1 MSPPDIAPDVIGFN
15 DAAFRW
21 ANAQPS
27 SGASTPRSSIGSTS
41 GHHSFHLRIDGT
53 LTFKRDAL
61 NLVVGPTG
69 SGKTSLLLALIGELH
84 FELEYPSS
92 WYQLPREG
100 GVAYAAQ
107 EAWVQNATIRDNIV
121 FGASFDE
128 ERYKKVLHQCAL
140 ERDLSLFDAGD
151 KTEVGENG
159 VTLRCEYKAS
169 LLLSTAHR
177 PWL

>member
-1 MSPPDIAPDVIGFN
+1 VNIPPPEIAPEVIGFS
-15 DAAFRW
+15 DATFRW
-21 ANAQPS
+21 ANAPPS
-27 SGASTPRSSIGSTS
+27 SGTSTPGSSGTSTP
-41 GHHSFHLRIDGT
+41 GRRNFRLRIDGP

-84 FELEYPSS
+84 FEPEHPIS

-107 EAWVQNATIRDNIV
+107 EAWVQNETIRDNIV
-121 FGASFDE
+121 FGSPFDE

-151 KTEVGENG
+151 KREVGEKG
-159 VTLRCEYKAS
+159 LTLR
-169 LLLSTAHR
+169 
-177 PWL
+177 